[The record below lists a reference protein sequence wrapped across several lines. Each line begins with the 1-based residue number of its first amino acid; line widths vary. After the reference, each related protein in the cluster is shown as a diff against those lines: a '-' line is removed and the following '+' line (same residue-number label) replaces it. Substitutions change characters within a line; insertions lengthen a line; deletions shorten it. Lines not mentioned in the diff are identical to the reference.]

1 MYMTEQVILLKD
13 QLQELPYTEKKMLLV
28 ELERLIF
35 EEWKSIYEVKN
46 DVRKQKLTIIK
57 EKIINEGLKENE

>member
-1 MYMTEQVILLKD
+1 MYMTEQVMLLKD